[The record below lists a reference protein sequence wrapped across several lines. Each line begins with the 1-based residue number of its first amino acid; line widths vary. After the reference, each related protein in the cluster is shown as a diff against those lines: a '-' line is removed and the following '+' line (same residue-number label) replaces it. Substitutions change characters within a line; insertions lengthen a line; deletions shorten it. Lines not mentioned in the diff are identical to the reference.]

1 MVMIMA
7 NTKEQQWAIDAEGSN
22 IIVSAGAGS
31 GKTAVLTQRVIRKI
45 MSGVDVSR
53 LLVLTFTNEAASE
66 MKNRIREAIIK
77 NNLTE
82 QLNLL
87 DAAYIT
93 TFDSYALSVVKKY
106 AYSLNVDK
114 NIGITDSNI
123 ITIYKYK
130 VIDEIFDEMYGTE
143 KFDNLINDFCLKDD
157 IGLKKDIIKLSE
169 KLDLQIDKEKYIDEY
184 FNRYD
189 NQEFINLMIEK
200 YLKLI
205 NEKVLELKNIYQE
218 FISYCNDSLVKKLD
232 EYFSG
237 LFNASIYS
245 EYVTFMSKTAVRF
258 VGVEEEGKDLKDE
271 LKKKIEE
278 IKKLLRFKDTEEMI
292 SSIEKTKEDIQI
304 ILEIITRLD
313 KKVNE
318 YKDENG
324 SYEFNDIAHMA
335 LKIVRDNLEVREEI
349 RNYFNEIMVDEYQDT
364 SNIQEKFVTLISNNN
379 VYMVGDVK
387 QSIYRFRN
395 ANPYIFQDKYN
406 RYSKNDGGIKI
417 DLLKNFRSRN
427 ETLFN
432 INEIFNLIMDDEI
445 GNADYLASHNM
456 VYGNTAYDL
465 EDCKHDNNLVIY
477 NYDNEINTEYT
488 KEEKELFIISED
500 IKEKINNDYLVF
512 DKKSNKLR
520 KIRYSDICIITDRNK
535 YLDKYKKILEY
546 EEIPSVI
553 YMDHELT
560 NDNVVMILKNLI
572 KLVDYVNQGIF
583 DDKFRYLFTSVARS
597 FIFCY
602 SDDEIYQ
609 INKDRKYYK
618 DTIFEKCKLINLNN
632 PLEDIINDIF
642 KVFNIYERLTTLS
655 GIDEYLVRIS
665 NLLDIASNL
674 GGLGYTLE
682 EFINYIE
689 EVTEKGLTIK
699 YSGNTNVDNAVKIM
713 NIHKSKGLEFSLCYF
728 TGMHNEF
735 TIKEINDKMLI
746 NDEMGIIL
754 PYIDENEDVCN
765 NILKDLYIDNF
776 FKEEISEKIRLFY
789 VALTRCREKMII
801 VTSLDKNRYGYNRMV
816 PTDKRLTYRSFLDI
830 LNSVSIIDKYVI
842 DKEANYTH
850 EYDMIKLKEIA
861 YEKVDVS
868 INKKEI
874 NTNYQVMEKKHF
886 SKEGNKV
893 LDIDSVKAMQYGTK
907 VHEILEYADFKNK
920 NNKYL
925 KKLFTKIKDDY
936 INVYREYE
944 FKYQKDN
951 TIYNGVIDLMLE
963 YDTYINIVDYKLKN
977 IDDENYLKQLKGYKE
992 YIESISSKKVFI
1004 YLYSI
1009 MDDKLKEI
1017 EAFE

>member
-1 MVMIMA
+1 MA

-45 MSGVDVSR
+45 MSGVDVSK

-66 MKNRIREAIIK
+66 MKNRIRDAIIK
-77 NNLTE
+77 NNLTK

-106 AYSLNVDK
+106 AYKLNISK

-130 VIDEIFDEMYGTE
+130 VIDKIFDEMYGE
-143 KFDNLINDFCLKDD
+143 EDFDNLINDFCLKDD
-157 IGLKKDIIKLSE
+157 TGLKRDIIKLSE
-169 KLDLQIDKEKYIDEY
+169 KLDLQLDKEKYIREY
-184 FNRYD
+184 FLHYD
-189 NQEFINLMIEK
+189 NEEFIGKMINDYMHLIRNK
-200 YLKLI
+200 VIQLKD
-205 NEKVLELKNIYQE
+205 IYEE
-218 FISYCNDSLVKKLD
+218 FTSYCSDSLIKKID

-237 LFNASIYS
+237 LFSAEEYD
-245 EYVTFMSKTAVRF
+245 EYVLFMSRSSVRF
-258 VGVEEEGKDLKDE
+258 TSVDENGLELKEE

-278 IKKLLRFKDTEEMI
+278 IKKLLRFKDKNELTLG
-292 SSIEKTKEDIQI
+292 IEKTRRNIQVILNI
-304 ILEIITRLD
+304 ISKMD
-313 KKVNE
+313 NE
-318 YKDENG
+318 VAAYKDRTG

-335 LKIVRDNLEVREEI
+335 LGIVQNNLEIREEI

-364 SNIQEKFVTLISNNN
+364 SNIQEEFVSLISNNN

-406 RYSKNDGGIKI
+406 RYSKHDGGIKI

-445 GNADYLASHNM
+445 GNADYLESHNM

-465 EDCKHDNNLVIY
+465 ENPGHDNNIEIY
-477 NYDNEINTEYT
+477 NYDNEINTMYT
-488 KEEKELFIISED
+488 REEKEIFIISED
-500 IKEKINNDYLVF
+500 IKDKIKNKYQVF
-512 DKKSNKLR
+512 DKKNNHLR
-520 KIRYSDICIITDRNK
+520 DIKYSDICIITDRNK

-560 NDNVVMILKNLI
+560 NDNIVLIIKNLI
-572 KLVDYVNQGIF
+572 SLVDYVNKGII
-583 DDKFRYLFTSVARS
+583 DDKFRYLFVSVARS
-597 FIFCY
+597 FIFTY
-602 SDDEIYQ
+602 SDDMIYQ
-609 INKDRKYYK
+609 IDKNKRYYQDEIIK
-618 DTIFEKCKLINLNN
+618 KCKLINLNN
-632 PLEDIINDIF
+632 PLEDIINEIF
-642 KVFNIYERLTTLS
+642 MIFNIYEKLTTLS
-655 GIDEYLVRIS
+655 GIDEYLIRID
-665 NLLDIASNL
+665 NILDIASNL
-674 GGLGYTLE
+674 SGLGYNLE

-689 EVTEKGLTIK
+689 DVLNKGLTIK
-699 YSGNTNVDNAVKIM
+699 YSTNTSIDNAVKIM

-735 TIKEINDKMLI
+735 TIKEINDKILLS
-746 NDEMGIIL
+746 DKGGIIL
-754 PYIDENEDVCN
+754 PYINENGDISQ
-765 NILKDLYIDNF
+765 NILKDLYVDNF

-801 VTSLDKNRYGYNRMV
+801 VTSLNKEKNGYGRLV
-816 PTDKRLTYRSFLDI
+816 PVNMRLKYRSFLDI
-830 LNSVSIIDKYVI
+830 LNSIDIIDKYVVN
-842 DKEANYTH
+842 KEANYTH
-850 EYDMIKLKEIA
+850 DYDIIKLKEITKHTDG
-861 YEKVDVS
+861 EVID
-868 INKKEI
+868 KKEI
-874 NTNYQVMEKKHF
+874 KINYEVGENKHF
-886 SKEGNKV
+886 SKESDI
-893 LDIDSVKAMQYGTK
+893 LDIDSVKAMKYGTLI
-907 VHEILEYADFKNK
+907 HEELEYADFDKK

-925 KKLFTKIKDDY
+925 EKLFNVISSDY

-944 FKYQKDN
+944 FSYQEN
-951 TIYNGVIDLMLE
+951 NIVYNGVIDLMLE
-963 YDTYINIVDYKLKN
+963 YDDYINIIDYKLKN
-977 IDDENYLKQLKGYKE
+977 IMDEKYNLQLRGYKK
-992 YIESISSKKVFI
+992 YIESISNKVVNI
-1004 YLYSI
+1004 YLYSLI
-1009 MDDKLKEI
+1009 EDKILKI
-1017 EAFE
+1017 ED